1 MKSTNQLICEFVA
14 ANPLCSTSEIASHIG
29 RSNQAT
35 SKLLNNL
42 EVKDYLRCPTKSGRQ
57 NLYIRG
63 TNNKF
68 KAAGAPGGQ
77 GHGGGVYYP
86 QTGAV
91 GRKRIVTVTAN
102 AADAIAMIKNGF
114 TTMTVV

>member
-1 MKSTNQLICEFVA
+1 MKSTNQIICEYVA
-14 ANPLCSTSEIASHIG
+14 ANPLCSTGEVAAHIG

-35 SKLLNNL
+35 SKLMNQL
-42 EVKDYLRCPTKSGRQ
+42 EVKDYLRCPTKENRQ
-57 NLYIRG
+57 NLWIRG
-63 TNNKF
+63 TNSKF
-68 KAAGAPGGQ
+68 NAAGAPGGR
-77 GHGGGVYYP
+77 GHGGGRYYP

-114 TTMTVV
+114 KTMTVV